1 MLCVKFLRSLKP
13 QNDISINVFVSL
25 SYMGGSV
32 LLLGIKYCRDMIYKY
47 LEIERSGV

>member
-25 SYMGGSV
+25 SYMGGQCITLGDKV
-32 LLLGIKYCRDMIYKY
+32 L
-47 LEIERSGV
+47 S